1 MWWSE
6 YSLYRLALDARG
18 MFTNL
23 HALSTSSV
31 FCNAI
36 WFQHQ
41 LPWDSNAAFHNLHCC
56 FSLVQSTT
64 DICPSAI
71 AAGVSKQLERERE
84 REREREKEREREPKL
99 VGQY

>member
-1 MWWSE
+1 MCWSD

-71 AAGVSKQLERERE
+71 AAGVSKQLERE
-84 REREREKEREREPKL
+84 KERERKKEKEN
-99 VGQY
+99 QN